1 MKLIEACDSLKL
13 ECALRE
19 VGFVTIGWMV
29 VAHAG
34 IYFIEPVGLTPEPG
48 PHDDLL
54 GFMIERHLMKT
65 TPNDVRLL
73 AHSAKDAF
81 EMTEMMGEIE
91 DWDF

>member
-1 MKLIEACDSLKL
+1 MKLIDACDSLKL
-13 ECALRE
+13 ECALRD
-19 VGFVTIGWMV
+19 VGFVTIGWKV

-34 IYFIEPVGLTPEPG
+34 IYFIEPVGMTPEPE
-48 PHDDLL
+48 PTDDLL

-81 EMTEMMGEIE
+81 EMSEMMGEIE